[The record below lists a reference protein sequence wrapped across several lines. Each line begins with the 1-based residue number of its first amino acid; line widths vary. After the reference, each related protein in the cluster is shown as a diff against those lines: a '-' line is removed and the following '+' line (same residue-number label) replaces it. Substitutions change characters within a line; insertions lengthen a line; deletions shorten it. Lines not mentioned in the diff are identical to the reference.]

1 MSTPTLTHV
10 TEKATI
16 DVNFITVETIETTP
30 KYYGWNT
37 TTKVAVEADID
48 EQEAIKL
55 TVKGI
60 LKAQKPG
67 KKTLTGHTIT
77 LTDALLIMELLP
89 LTNGGSLV
97 YDQTDTDK
105 IVGYTP
111 PVVGTEITKTK
122 FKLTTYSA
130 IMEGSSIVG
139 YEKVEYPSCEGQP
152 VSLNSED
159 DVFRVSEMEIISAPG
174 SGESAF
180 TYEIVDSLPTFP
192 SN

>member
-1 MSTPTLTHV
+1 MADTIKKV

-16 DVNFITVETIETTP
+16 DVSMITIETIETTP
-30 KYYGWNT
+30 KFYGWRT
-37 TTKVAVEADID
+37 ATKVGIEADID

-55 TVKGI
+55 IVKGI

-77 LTDALLIMELLP
+77 LTDALLVMEMLP
-89 LTNGGSLV
+89 LLNGGELV
-97 YDQTDTDK
+97 YDEQDTTK
-105 IVGYTP
+105 IIGYRP
-111 PVVGTEITKTK
+111 PVVGEEIVKTK

-152 VSLNSED
+152 VGLNGED
-159 DVFRVSEMEIISAPG
+159 DVFRVSEMEIVSAPG
-174 SGESAF
+174 SGEAAY
-180 TYEIVDSLPTFP
+180 TYDIVNALPTLVD
-192 SN
+192 